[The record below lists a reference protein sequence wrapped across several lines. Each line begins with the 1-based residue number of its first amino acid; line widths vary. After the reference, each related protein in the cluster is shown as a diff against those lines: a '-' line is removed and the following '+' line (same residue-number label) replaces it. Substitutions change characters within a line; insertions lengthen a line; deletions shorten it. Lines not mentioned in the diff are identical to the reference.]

1 MIRRTERKYTRQ
13 TTTPLQQK
21 QNDIA
26 DMAYQQMKQMKIP
39 LSFIQVQ
46 RKFKHHLQYSNMVF
60 INYGEWEDILETL

>member
-1 MIRRTERKYTRQ
+1 
-13 TTTPLQQK
+13 
-21 QNDIA
+21 
-26 DMAYQQMKQMKIP
+26 MAYQQMKQMKIP